1 MIVKE
6 RFSKK
11 YRVAE
16 LDKHIRKSHTKAEVA
31 ALKKCQKKGI
41 SCPAVVDSDLEKG
54 LILMTKIQGVTIKHF
69 LDKSEYSDGQNSGPL
84 VSIFG
89 RHGL

>member
-1 MIVKE
+1 MVICVKGREMIVKE

-31 ALKKCQKKGI
+31 ALKKCRKKAI
-41 SCPAVVDSDLEKG
+41 SCPAVVDSDLDKG
-54 LILMTKIQGVTIKHF
+54 LILMTKVQGVTIKRF
-69 LDKSEYSDGQNSGPL
+69 LDNSKYKQTLAPCC
-84 VSIFG
+84 
-89 RHGL
+89 